1 MASNK
6 VATQD
11 FIPVEKI
18 KEGIMILKD
27 QSLRGILIVS
37 SLNFGLKSAE
47 EQTAII
53 YQFQSFLNS
62 LDFQIQVLTSSR
74 RINMT
79 GYLDK
84 MKAMESA
91 QTNEL
96 LKMQTTEYI
105 KFIEEIIGGG
115 SIMTK
120 NFYVIIPYFPLTELT
135 SFISEE
141 EGESKANKKER
152 LTEQK
157 FQAAKYQLYQ
167 RMEYISL
174 GLRRCGLKSAPLNTG
189 EIIELLWADY
199 HPQEAESG
207 YYPELPPELTR

>member
-6 VATQD
+6 APTQN
-11 FIPVEKI
+11 FIPIERI
-18 KEGIMILKD
+18 RDGILVLNN

-37 SLNFGLKSAE
+37 SLNFGLKSAD

-53 YQFQSFLNS
+53 YQFQNFLNS
-62 LDFQIQVLTSSR
+62 LDFQTQILVISR

-79 GYLDK
+79 GYIDRLKDV
-84 MKAMESA
+84 ESK
-91 QTNEL
+91 QTNDL
-96 LKMQTTEYI
+96 LKLQTTEYI

-120 NFYVIIPYFPLTELT
+120 NFYVTVPYFPLTELT
-135 SFISEE
+135 SFIPDED
-141 EGESKANKKER
+141 SKKKEP

-167 RMEYISL
+167 RMEYVAL
-174 GLRRCGLKSAPLNTG
+174 GLRRCGLKSAPLKNA
-189 EIIELLWADY
+189 EIIELLWANY
-199 HPQEAESG
+199 HPQEAEHG
-207 YYPELPPELTR
+207 YYPDIPPELTK

>member
-18 KEGIMILKD
+18 KEGIMILKN
-27 QSLRGILIVS
+27 QSLRGVLIVS

-62 LDFQIQVLTSSR
+62 LDFQVQILTSSR

-84 MKAMESA
+84 LKKMEA
-91 QTNEL
+91 EQKNEL
-96 LKMQTTEYI
+96 LKIQTTEYI

-120 NFYVIIPYFPLTELT
+120 SFYVIVPYFPLTELT
-135 SFISEE
+135 NFFPEDNA
-141 EGESKANKKER
+141 GKNKQQ
-152 LTEQK
+152 LTEDK

-167 RMEYISL
+167 RMEYIAL
-174 GLRRCGLKSAPLNTG
+174 GLRRCGLKSAPLNTA
-189 EIIELLWADY
+189 EIVELLWADY

-207 YYPELPPELTR
+207 YYPELPPELTI

>member
-18 KEGIMILKD
+18 KEGIMILKN
-27 QSLRGILIVS
+27 QSLRGVLIVS

-62 LDFQIQVLTSSR
+62 LDFQVQILTSSR

-84 MKAMESA
+84 LKKMEA
-91 QTNEL
+91 EQKNEL
-96 LKMQTTEYI
+96 LKIQTTEYI

-120 NFYVIIPYFPLTELT
+120 SFYVIVPYFPLTELT
-135 SFISEE
+135 NFFPEDNA
-141 EGESKANKKER
+141 GKNKQQ
-152 LTEQK
+152 LTEDK

-167 RMEYISL
+167 RMEYIAL
-174 GLRRCGLKSAPLNTG
+174 GLRRCGLKSAPLNTA
-189 EIIELLWADY
+189 EIVELLWADY
-199 HPQEAESG
+199 HPQEAEFG

>member
-1 MASNK
+1 MATNK
-6 VATQD
+6 IPTQN

-18 KEGIMILKD
+18 KEGIMILKN
-27 QSLRGILIVS
+27 QSLRGVIVVS

-53 YQFQSFLNS
+53 YQFQNFLNS
-62 LDFQIQVLTSSR
+62 LDFQIQILVESR

-79 GYLDK
+79 GYIEKLK
-84 MKAMESA
+84 NMEKG
-91 QTNEL
+91 QKNEL
-96 LKMQTTEYI
+96 LKMQTAEYI

-120 NFYVIIPYFPLTELT
+120 SFYITVPYFPLTELT
-135 SFISEE
+135 SFIP
-141 EGESKANKKER
+141 EGEGVNKEQ

-167 RMEYISL
+167 RMEYIAL
-174 GLRRCGLKSAPLNTG
+174 GLRRCGLKSAPLNTA
-189 EIIELLWADY
+189 EIIELLWSNY
-199 HPQEAESG
+199 HPQEAEYG
-207 YYPELPPELTR
+207 YYPELPPELTT

>member
-1 MASNK
+1 MAKNK
-6 VATQD
+6 IPTQN

-18 KEGIMILKD
+18 KEGIIILKNK
-27 QSLRGILIVS
+27 SLRGALLVS

-53 YQFQSFLNS
+53 YQFQNFLNS
-62 LDFQIQVLTSSR
+62 LDFQVQILVESR

-79 GYLDK
+79 GYVEKLK
-84 MKAMESA
+84 TMEKE
-91 QTNEL
+91 QKNEL
-96 LKMQTTEYI
+96 LKIQTAEYI
-105 KFIEEIIGGG
+105 KFIEGIIGGG

-120 NFYVIIPYFPLTELT
+120 SFYVTVPYFPLTELT
-135 SFISEE
+135 NFISE
-141 EGESKANKKER
+141 GESTKEQ

-167 RMEYISL
+167 RMEYIAL
-174 GLRRCGLKSAPLNTG
+174 GLRRCGLKSAPLDTA

-199 HPQEAESG
+199 HPQEAEYG
-207 YYPELPPELTR
+207 YYPELPPELTK

>member
-6 VATQD
+6 APTQN
-11 FIPVEKI
+11 FIPIERI
-18 KEGIMILKD
+18 RDGILVLNN

-37 SLNFGLKSAE
+37 SLNFGLKSAD

-53 YQFQSFLNS
+53 YQFQNFLNS
-62 LDFQIQVLTSSR
+62 LDFQTQILVISR

-79 GYLDK
+79 GYIDRLKDV
-84 MKAMESA
+84 ESK
-91 QTNEL
+91 QTNDL
-96 LKMQTTEYI
+96 LKLQTTEYI

-120 NFYVIIPYFPLTELT
+120 NFYVTVPYFPLTELT
-135 SFISEE
+135 SFIPDED
-141 EGESKANKKER
+141 SKKKEP

-167 RMEYISL
+167 RMEYVAL
-174 GLRRCGLKSAPLNTG
+174 GLRRCGLKSAPLKNA
-189 EIIELLWADY
+189 EIIELLWANY
-199 HPQEAESG
+199 HPQEAEYG
-207 YYPELPPELTR
+207 YYPDIPPELTK

>member
-6 VATQD
+6 IPTQD
-11 FIPVEKI
+11 FIPIEKI
-18 KEGIMILKD
+18 KEGIIILKN

-53 YQFQSFLNS
+53 YQFQNFLNS
-62 LDFQIQVLTSSR
+62 LDFQAQILVTSR

-79 GYLDK
+79 GYVEKLKK
-84 MKAMESA
+84 MEDE

-96 LKMQTTEYI
+96 LKMQTSEYI
-105 KFIEEIIGGG
+105 RFIEDIIGGG

-120 NFYVIIPYFPLTELT
+120 SFYVTVPYFPLTELT
-135 SFISEE
+135 SFIP
-141 EGESKANKKER
+141 EGGDQKKEQ

-167 RMEYISL
+167 RMEYVAL
-174 GLRRCGLKSAPLNTG
+174 GLRRCGLKSAPLNTA
-189 EIIELLWADY
+189 EIIEFLWANY
-199 HPQEAESG
+199 HPQEAEYG

>member
-6 VATQD
+6 IPTQD

-18 KEGIMILKD
+18 KEGIIILKN
-27 QSLRGILIVS
+27 QSLRGLLIVS

-53 YQFQSFLNS
+53 YQFQNFLNS
-62 LDFQIQVLTSSR
+62 LDFQVQILTSSR
-74 RINMT
+74 KINMT
-79 GYLDK
+79 GYIERLRK
-84 MKAMESA
+84 MENE

-105 KFIEEIIGGG
+105 RFIEEIIGGG

-120 NFYVIIPYFPLTELT
+120 NFYVIVPYFPLTELT
-135 SFISEE
+135 SFVPEA
-141 EGESKANKKER
+141 GDSKDQ

-167 RMEYISL
+167 RMEYIAL
-174 GLRRCGLKSAPLNTG
+174 GLRRCGLKSAPLNTA
-189 EIIELLWADY
+189 EIIEFLV
-199 HPQEAESG
+199 
-207 YYPELPPELTR
+207 

>member
-6 VATQD
+6 IPTQD

-18 KEGIMILKD
+18 KEGIMILKN
-27 QSLRGILIVS
+27 QSLRGVLIVS
-37 SLNFGLKSAE
+37 STNFGLKSAE

-62 LDFQIQVLTSSR
+62 LDFQVQILVQSR

-79 GYLDK
+79 GYIEKLK
-84 MKAMESA
+84 EMEKK
-91 QTNEL
+91 QENEL
-96 LKMQTTEYI
+96 LKMQTAEYV

-120 NFYVIIPYFPLTELT
+120 SFYITVPYFPLTELT
-135 SFISEE
+135 NFMP
-141 EGESKANKKER
+141 EGDNNNRSQ

-174 GLRRCGLKSAPLNTG
+174 GLRRCGLKSAPLNTA
-189 EIIELLWADY
+189 EIIELLWASY
-199 HPQEAESG
+199 HPSEAEYG
-207 YYPELPPELTR
+207 YYPELPPELTK

>member
-6 VATQD
+6 APTQN
-11 FIPVEKI
+11 FIPIERI
-18 KEGIMILKD
+18 RDGILVLNN

-37 SLNFGLKSAE
+37 SLNFGLKSAD

-53 YQFQSFLNS
+53 YQFQNFLNS
-62 LDFQIQVLTSSR
+62 LDFQTQILVISR

-79 GYLDK
+79 GYIDRLKDV
-84 MKAMESA
+84 ESK
-91 QTNEL
+91 QTNDL
-96 LKMQTTEYI
+96 LKLQTTEYI

-120 NFYVIIPYFPLTELT
+120 NFYVAVPYFPLTELT
-135 SFISEE
+135 SFIPDED
-141 EGESKANKKER
+141 SKKKEP

-167 RMEYISL
+167 RMEYVAL
-174 GLRRCGLKSAPLNTG
+174 GLRRCGLKSAPLKNA
-189 EIIELLWADY
+189 EIIELLWANY
-199 HPQEAESG
+199 HPQEAEYG
-207 YYPELPPELTR
+207 YYPDIPPELTK

>member
-6 VATQD
+6 IPTQD

-18 KEGIMILKD
+18 KEGIIILKN
-27 QSLRGILIVS
+27 QSLKGVLIVS

-53 YQFQSFLNS
+53 YQFQNFLNS
-62 LDFQIQVLTSSR
+62 LDFQVQIITSSR

-79 GYLDK
+79 GYIEKLRK
-84 MKAMESA
+84 MENE

-105 KFIEEIIGGG
+105 RFIEEIIGGG

-120 NFYVIIPYFPLTELT
+120 SFYVIVPYFPLTELT
-135 SFISEE
+135 SFIPENNS
-141 EGESKANKKER
+141 SKDQ

-167 RMEYISL
+167 RMEYIAL
-174 GLRRCGLKSAPLNTG
+174 GLRRCGLKSAPLNTS
-189 EIIELLWADY
+189 EIIEFLWSNY
-199 HPQEAESG
+199 HLQEAESG
-207 YYPELPPELTR
+207 YYPELPPELTK

>member
-6 VATQD
+6 IPTQD
-11 FIPVEKI
+11 FMPVEKI
-18 KEGIMILKD
+18 KEGIIILKN
-27 QSLRGILIVS
+27 QSLRGVLIVS

-53 YQFQSFLNS
+53 YQFQNFLNS
-62 LDFQIQVLTSSR
+62 LDFQAQILTSSR
-74 RINMT
+74 KINMT
-79 GYLDK
+79 GYIEKLK
-84 MKAMESA
+84 KMESE

-105 KFIEEIIGGG
+105 RFIEEIIGGG

-120 NFYVIIPYFPLTELT
+120 SFYVIVPYFPLTELT
-135 SFISEE
+135 SFVPD
-141 EGESKANKKER
+141 GNESKDQ

-167 RMEYISL
+167 RMEYIAL
-174 GLRRCGLKSAPLNTG
+174 GLRRCGLKSAPLNTA
-189 EIIELLWADY
+189 EIIEFLWSSY
-199 HPQEAESG
+199 HPQEAEYG
-207 YYPELPPELTR
+207 YYPELPPELTK